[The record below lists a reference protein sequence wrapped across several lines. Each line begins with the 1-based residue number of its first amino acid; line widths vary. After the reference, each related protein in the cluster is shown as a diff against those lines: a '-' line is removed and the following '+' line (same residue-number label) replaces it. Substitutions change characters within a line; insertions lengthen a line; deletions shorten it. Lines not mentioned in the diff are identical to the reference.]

1 MKKKRFTSWLK
12 VFQVT
17 AWKIKR
23 TPLFAG
29 GRFED
34 RYIISF
40 EDFSVE
46 SGDWVG
52 GKRHPQS
59 HKIPCRTS
67 AFHPSIHLIYRTPAL
82 TGRIYRS
89 SAPYKIK
96 FTLNKVSGT

>member
-52 GKRHPQS
+52 GK
-59 HKIPCRTS
+59 
-67 AFHPSIHLIYRTPAL
+67 
-82 TGRIYRS
+82 
-89 SAPYKIK
+89 
-96 FTLNKVSGT
+96 KVSSITQNPLPHICLSSIYTPYLPNPCPYWPNLQILSPL